1 MKLSQI
7 FDLFLTHKFDFNFIV
22 NFSFFILKPKYP
34 NPKTLLKSHFF
45 CSSFFKN
52 KSSKRGTFYFTHSGT
67 ILKFLAF
74 LKLYRDPEPLT
85 SDNFDRLKDE
95 RLWRTSRID
104 AFGSNVAFVLK
115 SCDST
120 QATKGQTGPSFY
132 YSKLRKLTKL

>member
-1 MKLSQI
+1 MI
-7 FDLFLTHKFDFNFIV
+7 CFLHTNLI
-22 NFSFFILKPKYP
+22 SILKLIYIFHS
-34 NPKTLLKSHFF
+34 KTEMPQSKNIVKIAFF

-74 LKLYRDPEPLT
+74 LKLYRDPEPLR

-120 QATKGQTGPSFY
+120 QSKGQIGPTFY
-132 YSKLRKLTKL
+132 YSKLKKLTKL